1 MAKKSMIERNN
12 KRKRTVEKYAEKRA
26 DLKEQFEQAGS
37 QLEKMEIHRKIQ
49 QLPRD
54 SSRTRVRNRC
64 WLTGRPRGF
73 YRDFGL
79 SRNVIREMAHAGL
92 LPGVVK
98 SSW

>member
-26 DLKEQFEQAGS
+26 DLKDQFEQAGS
-37 QLEKMEIHRKIQ
+37 QMEKMEIHRKIQ

-64 WLTGRPRGF
+64 WLT
-73 YRDFGL
+73 
-79 SRNVIREMAHAGL
+79 
-92 LPGVVK
+92 
-98 SSW
+98 